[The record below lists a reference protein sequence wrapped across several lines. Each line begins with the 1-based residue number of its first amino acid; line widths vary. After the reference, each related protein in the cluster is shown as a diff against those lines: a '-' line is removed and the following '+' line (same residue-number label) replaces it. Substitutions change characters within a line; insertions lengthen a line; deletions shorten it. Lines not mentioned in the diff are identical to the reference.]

1 MLVNCEPR
9 KAAQRGGFLLP
20 KSEIAL
26 AFQCWVSLHLTAHD
40 ITQIM
45 HAHTI
50 HVAVVGVLAL
60 ARSKLSKP
68 KD

>member
-1 MLVNCEPR
+1 
-9 KAAQRGGFLLP
+9 
-20 KSEIAL
+20 
-26 AFQCWVSLHLTAHD
+26 
-40 ITQIM
+40 M

-60 ARSKLSKP
+60 VRLKLSKP